1 MTRAFDPT
9 FRPLAPGQPE
19 HAPLPK
25 QFEAQLAEAAKKA
38 RQDAEK
44 IDREAFERPNRG
56 PVPKDRAVKVQFGM
70 LVFAT
75 QVERDTFGNM
85 FDNCIGKRARGNK
98 RIGKT
103 ELYAD
108 LIMHFSLLKRRGIP
122 LPRNK
127 RLSAKACQHGL
138 GEILRRHGCMQFSD
152 TELARNGEKRQG
164 VAARMDRI
172 FAHVASIV

>member
-9 FRPLAPGQPE
+9 LRPLAPGGPE

-25 QFEAQLAEAAKKA
+25 QIEAQLAEAAKEV
-38 RQDAEK
+38 RQLQRYEFAHPK
-44 IDREAFERPNRG
+44 RG
-56 PVPKDRAVKVQFGM
+56 PEPKEQQSPKTPINM
-70 LVFAT
+70 LVFT
-75 QVERDTFGNM
+75 TKVERDDFCIK

-98 RIGKT
+98 RIGKI

-108 LIMHFSLLKRRGIP
+108 LVAHFILLKRLGIT

-127 RLSAKACQHGL
+127 RLSSKACQHGL
-138 GEILRRHGCMQFSD
+138 GEILRRHDCTQFTD
-152 TELARNGEKRQG
+152 EELLRNGEKRRL
-164 VAARMDRI
+164 VVVKMDRI